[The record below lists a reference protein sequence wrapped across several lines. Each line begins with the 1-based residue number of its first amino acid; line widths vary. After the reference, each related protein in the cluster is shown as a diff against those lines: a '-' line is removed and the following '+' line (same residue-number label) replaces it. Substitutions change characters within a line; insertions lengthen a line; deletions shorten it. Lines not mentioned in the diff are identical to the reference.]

1 MTVDYN
7 KPPFKMKKVSDLKP
21 GDMTPWYK
29 VLSLQKINQELVV
42 DVRFNDGGT
51 SKRSFDDLNQEVPTL
66 MD

>member
-1 MTVDYN
+1 
-7 KPPFKMKKVSDLKP
+7 MKKVSDLKP